1 MKRFL
6 SVFVVCVIF
15 SFLGC
20 STMQSTGLAP
30 KPAETVDI
38 SNPRTITIVLPNSN
52 LVDTSMYS
60 SLRFQN
66 RVWGV
71 SYYDNRIAKQ
81 EVIRSFKPSA
91 NSIYVE
97 RRTANQ
103 TTGSGRIY
111 TLNYEMKEDGKNK
124 IMELKPISFRTYQQG
139 LVGPFPVPNF
149 TEDSLFDYII
159 SHYIG
164 YTIEINSQYNTE
176 SIFSN
181 FERLAKKVA
190 YKQGAKDEVT
200 GKIFKNRFSIVC
212 NGSQINFSL
221 ETYPYRNGSKAV
233 IYANIPGSFTSQNKV
248 DFNIIIDDFKRQ
260 IESIVNS

>member
-1 MKRFL
+1 MKRCL
-6 SVFVVCVIF
+6 CVFVVFVIVGL
-15 SFLGC
+15 LGC

-30 KPAETVDI
+30 KPSETVDI
-38 SNPRTITIVLPNSN
+38 SNPRSITIVLPNSN
-52 LVDTSMYS
+52 AVDTSMYS

-71 SYYDNRIAKQ
+71 SYYNDRIAKQ
-81 EVIRSFKPSA
+81 EVVRSSKPSA
-91 NSIYVE
+91 KSFYVE

-111 TLNYEMKEDGKNK
+111 TLNYEIKDDGKNK
-124 IMELKPISFRTYQQG
+124 IMEFKPISFRTYQQG
-139 LVGPFPVPNF
+139 VVGPFPIPNF
-149 TEDSLFDYII
+149 TEENLFDYLI

-164 YTIEINSQYNTE
+164 YTIEVNSQYNTE

-181 FERLAKKVA
+181 FERLAKKVS

-200 GKIFKNRFSIVC
+200 GKIFKNRFSIDYK
-212 NGSQINFSL
+212 GYPINFSL

-248 DFNIIIDDFKRQ
+248 DFNIIIDDLKRQ
-260 IESIVNS
+260 IEAIVNS